1 MEWRKVVVLAVGG
14 LIGSAHAQSG
24 SLPEIKRQ
32 TIGLESPNK
41 IRKAGAADGGEE
53 AVAGT
58 GFEFMGIALG
68 RPLVRECPQERA
80 YGGNLY
86 NISSRTEACWAT
98 FSMRPDP
105 RLNTRNNRSLP
116 IAPMDNKRPTGTH
129 AVTAI
134 VVDGRIEGLNVE
146 TDGFRHANEL
156 LEQLQQK
163 LGKPTLQETT
173 EVISGVGA
181 KFTSPKAVWDLP
193 DAYVQFNGIV
203 GTVDAGLIVVFTPAQ
218 RAREM
223 ARQVENAKSF

>member
-1 MEWRKVVVLAVGG
+1 MEWRKVAVLAVSG
-14 LIGSAHAQSG
+14 LVGSVHAQSG
-24 SLPEIKRQ
+24 SHHEIKRQ
-32 TIGLESPNK
+32 VIGLEVPNK
-41 IRKAGAADGGEE
+41 VRKTGTSTGVDEAAS
-53 AVAGT
+53 AT
-58 GFEFMGIALG
+58 GFEFMGITLG
-68 RPLVRECPQERA
+68 GPLVRECPQEHA

-86 NISSRTEACWAT
+86 NVASRNSACWAT

-105 RLNTRNNRSLP
+105 RLNTRNNRTLP

-156 LEQLQQK
+156 LGQLKQK
-163 LGKPTLQETT
+163 LGTPTLQETT

-181 KFTSPKAVWDLP
+181 RFSSPKAVWDLP

-203 GTVDAGLIVVFTPAQ
+203 DTVDAGLIVVLTQAQ

-223 ARQVENAKSF
+223 ARQSENEKSF